1 MQQYTMQSKYAS
13 YIAIDQHA
21 RSVTMRGLD
30 LTTGESKVT
39 QLTDCPR
46 AEQIVDWALSWASKP
61 VYFAYESGPCGHQLT
76 REIRAFGH
84 DCDMI
89 AVSSIAKSSEDRCIK
104 DDRRDSRRLLSE
116 ISALTPT
123 VKAVWLPDEG
133 CEAVRDLV
141 RAYAD
146 AVSAAKRAKL
156 QLSGF
161 LLRHGHVWNS
171 RTKSGRLKKTW
182 TAAYLTWLKT
192 ISFTEKADEATFAY
206 YRRFASEDIR
216 RTEELAASCK
226 AMTMLPRYRPYVEAL
241 SRLKGIDTVSALTF
255 VVTIGDFGRFKNGRS
270 VSKYLG
276 LTPKRHDSGE
286 KTGKNGHITKAGDT
300 TCRRA
305 VIEALSSLP
314 RHTNAN
320 KALAKGQKLQSAAI
334 EAEALKC
341 NQRIIRRYR
350 QLVANNKPVNIAK
363 VAIASELV
371 QHMWYIG
378 CMVDAEVAGR
388 QSVSSCDI

>member
-30 LTTGESKVT
+30 LTTGEYKT
-39 QLTDCPR
+39 RQFGDCPQ
-46 AEQIVDWALSWASKP
+46 AIQIIDWAVSWASEP
-61 VYFAYESGPCGHQLT
+61 IYFAYESGPCGHHLT

-89 AVSSIAKSSEDRCIK
+89 AVSSIARSNEDKYLK
-104 DDRRDSRRLLSE
+104 DDNRDAKRLLSE
-116 ISALTPT
+116 ISAVHPT
-123 VKAVWLPDEG
+123 CKAVWTPDEG

-146 AVSAAKRAKL
+146 AVQAARRSKL
-156 QLSGF
+156 QLAGF
-161 LLRHGHVWNS
+161 LLRHGYVWNE
-171 RTKSGRLKKTW
+171 RTKGGNLKKTW
-182 TAAYLTWLKT
+182 TTDYLAWLKA
-192 ISFTEKADEATFAY
+192 ISFTEQADATTFICY
-206 YRRFASEDIR
+206 QRFASEDIKR
-216 RTEELAASCK
+216 VGELARFCK
-226 AMTMLPRYRPYVEAL
+226 GMAALPRYKPYIDAL
-241 SRLKGIDTVSALTF
+241 CRLKGIDVVSALTF
-255 VVTIGDFGRFKNGRS
+255 VVTIGDFSRFKNGRS

-276 LTPKRHDSGE
+276 FTPKRHDSGE

-305 VIEALSSLP
+305 IIEALASLP
-314 RHTNAN
+314 RYTNAN
-320 KALAKGQKLQSAAI
+320 KALAKSQELQSAAI
-334 EAEALKC
+334 EAETLKC

-350 QLVANNKPVNIAK
+350 HLAANKKPVNITK

-378 CMVDAEVAGR
+378 CMVDREVADR
-388 QSVSSCDI
+388 QGA